1 MSNEPFFI
9 ESREWQ
15 ADDLLPLIADNKPL
29 FPELE
34 AARANLAALRAS
46 PQAQVI
52 LALTEPL
59 MAGIAAIPQPKYT
72 AFRRFIND
80 GDREEFEEPY
90 FGRRARL
97 SALAFRAFLGVDIAH
112 PAVPGAGLPL
122 KTLIEDYIWAICEET
137 TWVLPAHEWVS
148 VDLFSAETAFLLAQT
163 VTLLG
168 DQIGFE
174 VAHRV
179 YTEVDRRVFEP
190 YLHTHRTMNW
200 YMGHS
205 NWNGVCNSS
214 VASAFLLLERD
225 PRRVAWAL
233 SLVMRGLQAFLDT
246 AFESDGSS
254 NEGVGY
260 WHYGLINLVALS
272 EMLRARSGGALD
284 PLASPRLRQIAAY
297 PPAMQLSGSVFAA
310 FSDCDE
316 TTDFN
321 FGIIQRLAERS
332 GVAALRNL
340 TAKPAKPGQ
349 DWRIQMMV
357 RNLLWW
363 DGAQP
368 AAPAIADAVLSA
380 PGVARLTGRTA
391 AGTSYV
397 AAIKAGHNEENHNQN
412 DIASFVLHVDG
423 ENLLTDPGR
432 GLYSRQYFGPNRYDN
447 IFANSYGHSVPRIGG
462 QLQAP
467 GRQHRG
473 ELAEV
478 KVKVEAKDEAKAATV
493 EFARAYPVEA
503 LVRATRTLSVGDKGV
518 VILTDAFE
526 FTGKGELVEEAF
538 VTWGEVVAHGP
549 TAAIHS
555 GKHTLRLV
563 IEEPTGAR
571 FAVESLAE
579 VCRVNHR
586 EGVLKRLT
594 FIVPA
599 AAEATARVK
608 MEVE

>member
-1 MSNEPFFI
+1 MSNNPFFI

-15 ADDLLPLIADNKPL
+15 AEDLLPLIATDRPL

-34 AARANLAALRAS
+34 AARANVAALRAS

-52 LALTEPL
+52 LAQTEPL

-97 SALAFRAFLGVDIAH
+97 SALAFRAFLGVD
-112 PAVPGAGLPL
+112 AGLPL

-137 TWVLPAHEWVS
+137 TWVLPAHEWVA

-163 VTLLG
+163 VALLG

-200 YMGHS
+200 YTGHS

-260 WHYGLINLVALS
+260 WHYGLINLIALA
-272 EMLRARSGGALD
+272 EMLRARSGAALD

-340 TAKPAKPGQ
+340 TAKPAEPGI
-349 DWRIQMMV
+349 DWRIQMQI

-363 DGAQP
+363 DGVQP
-368 AAPAIADAVLSA
+368 DATAITDAVLSA
-380 PGVARLTGRTA
+380 PGIARLTGKTA
-391 AGTSYV
+391 AGVPYV

-473 ELAEV
+473 ELTEV
-478 KVKVEAKDEAKAATV
+478 EVEAEAKAATV

-503 LVRATRTLSVGDKGV
+503 LAWAVRTLSVGDEGV

-526 FTGKGELVEEAF
+526 FTGKSELVEEAF

-549 TAAIHS
+549 TAAIHC
-555 GKHTLRLV
+555 GKHTLRLA
-563 IEEPTGAR
+563 IEEPVGAR

-579 VCRVNHR
+579 VCRANQR

-594 FIVPA
+594 FIVPP

>member
-1 MSNEPFFI
+1 VTGKPLFI
-9 ESREWQ
+9 DSREWQ
-15 ADDLLPLIADNKPL
+15 AHDLLPLVAKPNPL

-34 AARANLAALRAS
+34 AARANLAALRGS

-52 LALTEPL
+52 LAQTAPL
-59 MAGIAAIPQPKYT
+59 LADIAAIPQPKYT
-72 AFRRFIND
+72 AYRRFIND
-80 GDREEFEEPY
+80 GDREEYEAPY
-90 FGRRARL
+90 FSRRAKL
-97 SALAFRAFLGVDIAH
+97 SALAFRAFLGVETER
-112 PAVPGAGLPL
+112 PL

-137 TWVLPAHEWVS
+137 TWVLPAHEWVA

-163 VTLLG
+163 ISVLG
-168 DQIGFE
+168 DGIGHE

-179 YTEVDRRVFEP
+179 HAEVDRRVFEP

-200 YMGHS
+200 YLGHS

-233 SLVMRGLQAFLDT
+233 SLALRGLQAFLDT

-260 WHYGLINLVALS
+260 WHYGLINLVALA
-272 EMLRARSGGALD
+272 EMLRARSDGALD

-297 PPAMQLSGSVFAA
+297 PAAMQLSGSVFAA

-316 TTDFN
+316 TTHFN
-321 FGIIQRLAERS
+321 FGIIQRLAERT
-332 GVAALRNL
+332 GVTALRNL
-340 TAKPAKPGQ
+340 TARPAAPGL
-349 DWRIQMMV
+349 DWRIQMHI

-363 DGAQP
+363 DGVQGD
-368 AAPAIADAVLSA
+368 AAEIRDAVLAA
-380 PGVARLTGRTA
+380 PGIARLTGVTRSGA
-391 AGTSYV
+391 AFAV
-397 AAIKAGHNEENHNQN
+397 AIKAGHNEENHNQN
-412 DIASFVLHVDG
+412 DIGSFVLHVEG

-467 GRQHRG
+467 GRAHRG
-473 ELAEV
+473 ELTSVTTEPDHKVAEI
-478 KVKVEAKDEAKAATV
+478 A
-493 EFARAYPVEA
+493 FAQAYPVADLAEA
-503 LVRATRTLSVGDKGV
+503 RRTLAIESQGTV
-518 VILTDAFE
+518 VLTDV
-526 FTGKGELVEEAF
+526 FTFSDAGREVEEAF
-538 VTWGEVVAHGP
+538 VTWGDVVAHGP
-549 TAAIHS
+549 TASIRCGSHA
-555 GKHTLRLV
+555 LRLA
-563 IEEPTGAR
+563 IEEPAGAR

-579 VCRVNHR
+579 ACRANHR

-594 FIVPA
+594 FVAPA
-599 AAEATARVK
+599 APQVRACVRMT
-608 MEVE
+608 VE